1 MKLTKKQLDSINE
14 QLKNDKTILLPEIKN
29 EWVQLLP
36 QLERFEF
43 RDRNVDESV
52 ELIKNNTV
60 RTLRFKIGPEKRY
73 DLANLMAFKDTLEE
87 LYLDGKYYNI
97 EIVLNEMKNLKAL
110 EAISIKIDFDLIA
123 ESPMEYFYYTGSKIK
138 NGNGIR
144 NFNKLKVLGLYSNR
158 SLENIEFLQELKE
171 LEELIFLNCS
181 KIKRFPNLS
190 SLRKLKTLI
199 AQDCN
204 RLEDIAEAKKLE
216 NVEIHING
224 RMLPE
229 KHYHNICKK

>member
-73 DLANLMAFKDTLEE
+73 DLANLLAFKDTLEE
-87 LYLDGKYYNI
+87 LYLDGKYYN
-97 EIVLNEMKNLKAL
+97 
-110 EAISIKIDFDLIA
+110 
-123 ESPMEYFYYTGSKIK
+123 
-138 NGNGIR
+138 
-144 NFNKLKVLGLYSNR
+144 
-158 SLENIEFLQELKE
+158 
-171 LEELIFLNCS
+171 
-181 KIKRFPNLS
+181 
-190 SLRKLKTLI
+190 
-199 AQDCN
+199 
-204 RLEDIAEAKKLE
+204 RL
-216 NVEIHING
+216 V
-224 RMLPE
+224 
-229 KHYHNICKK
+229 

>member
-1 MKLTKKQLDSINE
+1 MKLTKKQLNSINE

-29 EWVQLLP
+29 DWVQLLP
-36 QLERFEF
+36 RLERFEF
-43 RDRNVDESV
+43 RDRNVGESV

-60 RTLRFKIGPEKRY
+60 RTLRFKVGPEKRY
-73 DLANLMAFKDTLEE
+73 DLANLLIFKDTLEE

-97 EIVLNEMKNLKAL
+97 ESVLNEMKNLKVL
-110 EAISIKIDFDLIA
+110 EAISIRIDFELII
-123 ESPMEYFYYTGSKIK
+123 ESSIEYLCYTGSKIK
-138 NGNGIR
+138 NCNGIR
-144 NFNKLKVLGLYSNR
+144 KFNKLKVLELYSNR

-171 LEELIFLNCS
+171 LEELMFLNCS
-181 KIKRFPNLS
+181 KIKRFPNLDG
-190 SLRKLKTLI
+190 LQKLKTLI
-199 AQDCN
+199 VQDCN
-204 RLEDIAEAKKLE
+204 SLEDIAEVKKLE